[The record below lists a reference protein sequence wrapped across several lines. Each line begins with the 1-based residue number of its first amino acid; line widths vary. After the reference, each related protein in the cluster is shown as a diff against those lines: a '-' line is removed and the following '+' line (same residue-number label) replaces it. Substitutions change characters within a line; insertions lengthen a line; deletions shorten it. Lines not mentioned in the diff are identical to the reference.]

1 VNRDVLA
8 DQALDTRDEKLLE
21 PSPSRPWE
29 LFVQGALEEAVQP
42 ATILVLERE
51 DINLR
56 LLRAT
61 LQSEGCRILEA
72 AGASE
77 AFDLLGRE
85 QVDLIIL
92 DLMLPEIGGL
102 DFCRQIKREHRTRLI
117 PVLILTSVQGADNE
131 IAGIASGADEFLVR
145 PVHPAIVRARIRS
158 MLRHKAAIDS
168 LEEAESILFAL
179 AQAIEQRDKCTGGHC
194 ERLSVTSMLLGS
206 SLGLTRPQLLALH
219 RGGFLHDIGKIA
231 IPDSILFKPGPL
243 SDDEWAVM
251 RTHTTRGEE
260 ICRHIRTLAPVL
272 PIIRSHHERWDG
284 TGYPDGLR
292 GEETPLL
299 ARILQIADVFD
310 ALTSVRPYKPALSC
324 AEALDVL
331 DSEARRGWRE
341 PRLVAL
347 LHKLFESPVNSAA
360 WPVLVAWPPSGAVL
374 QSLENM
380 RQALN
385 A

>member
-284 TGYPDGLR
+284 LR

>member
-1 VNRDVLA
+1 
-8 DQALDTRDEKLLE
+8 
-21 PSPSRPWE
+21 
-29 LFVQGALEEAVQP
+29 
-42 ATILVLERE
+42 
-51 DINLR
+51 
-56 LLRAT
+56 
-61 LQSEGCRILEA
+61 
-72 AGASE
+72 
-77 AFDLLGRE
+77 
-85 QVDLIIL
+85 
-92 DLMLPEIGGL
+92 M
-102 DFCRQIKREHRTRLI
+102 
-117 PVLILTSVQGADNE
+117 SVAM
-131 IAGIASGADEFLVR
+131 GIA
-145 PVHPAIVRARIRS
+145 
-158 MLRHKAAIDS
+158 M
-168 LEEAESILFAL
+168 
-179 AQAIEQRDKCTGGHC
+179 
-194 ERLSVTSMLLGS
+194 
-206 SLGLTRPQLLALH
+206 GLTRVSLMALY
-219 RGGFLHDIGKIA
+219 RGGYLHDVGKVG